1 MNLVV
6 RKLLSGIFFSIFS
19 VGGSKNYKIPSI
31 RACAGLGRG
40 PEMPD
45 RENPGFLDCIFRTA
59 CFVVARIHRVGRQLE
74 YCFWSP
80 ETINLALRNLLIGTC
95 FDFGARGGGPKPMM
109 QALSHVR
116 WVGRVVGSEF
126 RNSRNVEMRFF

>member
-1 MNLVV
+1 M
-6 RKLLSGIFFSIFS
+6 R
-19 VGGSKNYKIPSI
+19 
-31 RACAGLGRG
+31 RLGRG

-74 YCFWSP
+74 YVFSNP
-80 ETINLALRNLLIGTC
+80 ETITLALRNLLIETC
-95 FDFGARGGGPKPMM
+95 VDFVTKGGPKSGM

-116 WVGRVVGSEF
+116 WVGRVVGSGI
-126 RNSRNVEMRFF
+126 RNPRNPEM